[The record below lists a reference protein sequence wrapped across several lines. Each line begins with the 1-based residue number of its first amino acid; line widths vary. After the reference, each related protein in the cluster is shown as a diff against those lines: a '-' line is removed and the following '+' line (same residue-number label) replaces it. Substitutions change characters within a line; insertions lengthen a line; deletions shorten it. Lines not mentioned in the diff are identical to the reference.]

1 MKNKKTENKRI
12 VKGNE
17 TIFPQRNRVTPMFL
31 DNLITSNKTT
41 SKGNV
46 VSTNAENVALAKK
59 EVDSNH
65 K

>member
-1 MKNKKTENKRI
+1 MKTKTENKRI

-41 SKGNV
+41 SK
-46 VSTNAENVALAKK
+46 EM
-59 EVDSNH
+59 
-65 K
+65 

>member
-46 VSTNAENVALAKK
+46 VSTNTENVALAKK